1 MSLLRVHPG
10 EPGAAGRSQRR
21 SRLAAVRVVT
31 AGADVARR
39 VAAPV
44 RRAAKAD
51 DAVAAAQKRSR
62 ELADRNV
69 LLVERCAAAERAMA
83 VVITQ
88 QLLAVDLI
96 STVGYD
102 GHFKSLNPA
111 WERATGYTAEELMS
125 RPFLDFLH
133 PDDVE
138 STMAQYAHL
147 LETGADTVY
156 FFNRYPT
163 KAGGW
168 RWLEWHVR
176 PDPEHQLLYC
186 VARDVTERMEA
197 DRELAVAKEQ
207 ADTAN
212 LAKSEFLS
220 RMSHE
225 LRTPLNAILGFGQLL
240 EMDELEAPQRE
251 SVGQILG
258 GGRHLLSLVD
268 EVLDISRI
276 ETGSMRVLLEP
287 VELMSALHDAVALIA
302 PVAEEAG
309 VMLNTELLA
318 AADDHVLAD
327 RQRLRQVVLNLL
339 SNAVKYSRRGDTVT
353 VSSVWTADRVRI
365 TVSDTGPG
373 IASEKLN
380 RLFVAFDR
388 LDAEETGVP
397 GTGLGLALSK
407 SLTELMGG
415 TIFADSS
422 PGHGSAFTIT
432 LQAASSPIHRPRL
445 AEARDA
451 GMLAEVVGARTI
463 LYIEDNPSNA
473 RLVEQAFAS
482 QPSVRVV
489 PAMQGGA
496 GLDFAK
502 ARLPDLIL
510 LDLHLPDMDGSVVL
524 DRLQADPA
532 TAGIPVIVLS
542 ADATQA
548 QVRDLLAAGA
558 LAYLTKPLEI
568 PNFLAVVAEHLATPV
583 TA

>member
-1 MSLLRVHPG
+1 MCLARSVAWPLR
-10 EPGAAGRSQRR
+10 R
-21 SRLAAVRVVT
+21 T
-31 AGADVARR
+31 
-39 VAAPV
+39 
-44 RRAAKAD
+44 AKAA
-51 DAVAAAQKRSR
+51 DALAAAQKTCL
-62 ELADRNV
+62 ELAARNK
-69 LLVERCAAAERAMA
+69 LLVELCAEAERTTT
-83 VVITQ
+83 VVMTQ

-102 GHFKSLNPA
+102 GFFKSLNPA
-111 WERATGYTAEELMS
+111 WERTFGFTSEEMMS

-133 PDDVE
+133 PDDVVP
-138 STMAQYAHL
+138 TMAAYENL
-147 LETGADTVY
+147 MTTGADTIN
-156 FFNRYPT
+156 FENRYPT
-163 KAGGW
+163 KVGGW

-186 VARDVTERMEA
+186 VARDSTERKQA
-197 DRELAVAKEQ
+197 DRELAIAKEE
-207 ADTAN
+207 AVTAN

-240 EMDELEAPQRE
+240 EMDELGVAQRE

-276 ETGSMRVLLEP
+276 ETGRMRMSLEP
-287 VELMSALHDAVALIA
+287 VEVLGALGDAVAMVA
-302 PVAEEAG
+302 PVAEQAG
-309 VMLNTELLA
+309 IKLDMAPLGSS
-318 AADDHVLAD
+318 DHHVLAD

-339 SNAVKYSRRGDTVT
+339 SNAVKYSGSGDTVE
-353 VSSVWTADRVRI
+353 VSYVCTADRVRI

-373 IASEKLN
+373 IAPEKLD

-388 LDAEETGVP
+388 LGAEETGVQ
-397 GTGLGLALSK
+397 GTGLGLTLSK

-415 TIFADSS
+415 TIVAQSS
-422 PGHGSAFTIT
+422 PGHGSAFTIE
-432 LQAASSPIHRPRL
+432 LKAASSPINGSSL
-445 AEARDA
+445 AEARHA
-451 GMLAEVVGARTI
+451 SSFTKIVGPRTI

-473 RLVEQAFAS
+473 QLVGQAFAS
-482 QPSVRVV
+482 QPAVHVIPV
-489 PAMQGGA
+489 AQGND

-502 ARLPDLIL
+502 AHLPDLIL
-510 LDLHLPDMDGSVVL
+510 LDLHLPDMNGSIVL

-542 ADATQA
+542 ADATQV
-548 QVRDLLAAGA
+548 QVRDLLTAGA
-558 LAYLTKPLEI
+558 LAYLTKPLDI
-568 PNFLAVVAEHLATPV
+568 PDFLAVVSEHLAAQV